1 MRTCINE
8 LFMKIRK
15 LGNVVVMN
23 PFVEAYHYESKT
35 RGYEITE
42 EKKRRLEEDTKRLKN
57 KWKDVF
63 EKEDPYFNINF
74 RIYIFYNFI
83 K

>member
-1 MRTCINE
+1 MFENK
-8 LFMKIRK
+8 KIR
-15 LGNVVVMN
+15 
-23 PFVEAYHYESKT
+23 
-35 RGYEITE
+35 
-42 EKKRRLEEDTKRLKN
+42 KRRLEEDTKRLKN

-74 RIYIFYNFI
+74 RHDIPAMRIRTDRVE